1 MDRFT
6 RKLVDA
12 IDAISEFVGLTISW
26 LSLAMMVVTCIIVAS
41 RYIFNLGSIA
51 LQETVVYMHGI
62 VFMLGIAYT
71 LKHQGHVR
79 VDIFYGEFSVRKRA
93 LVDLIGALIF
103 LLPVGLFLFF
113 SSLNYVSFAWS
124 LGESSAQPG
133 GLPGVY
139 LLKTLIPLMAFL
151 LVLQGIAEIGRAG
164 IVLFLYTE
172 NS

>member
-1 MDRFT
+1 MDRFI
-6 RKLVDA
+6 RKLVST

-26 LSLAMMVVTCIIVAS
+26 LSLAMMIVTCIIVIA

-51 LQETVVYMHGI
+51 LQESVVYMHGI

-71 LKHQGHVR
+71 LKHQAHVR
-79 VDIFYGEFSVRKRA
+79 VDIFYGNFSIRKRA
-93 LVDLIGALIF
+93 LVDFVGGLVF

-124 LGESSAQPG
+124 LNESSAQPG

-139 LLKTLIPLMAFL
+139 LLKTLIPMMAFL
-151 LVLQGIAEIGRAG
+151 LVLQGIAEVARAS
-164 IVLFLYTE
+164 IVLFPRPE
-172 NS
+172 KN